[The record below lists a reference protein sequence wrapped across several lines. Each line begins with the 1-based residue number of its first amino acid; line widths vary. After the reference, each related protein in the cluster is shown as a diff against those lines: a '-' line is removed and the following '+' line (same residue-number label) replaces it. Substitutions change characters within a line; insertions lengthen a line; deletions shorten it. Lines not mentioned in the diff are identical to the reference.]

1 MSAAFMSGV
10 QKPFA
15 AVADWGTTRFRL
27 WTLDV
32 DGNVINESRGDDGLL
47 QAKETG
53 FEPTLE
59 RHLASV
65 GAPDDLPVV
74 ICGMAGSRTG
84 WIEAPYMGLPA
95 GLDGIVKAAVRIP
108 ARRHVIMLP
117 GVARRD
123 DMAPDVMRGEE
134 TKLLGLVHRGT
145 RDAVVVMPGTHAKW
159 VRIVDG
165 GLADYRTFMTG
176 EMFALM
182 KDKSVLAGALEGAS
196 AVDANSAAFVAGVGA
211 SLENPALISNA
222 LFSIRAGW
230 LVHDRRPFDQLARLS
245 GLLIGLEVAGASPLY
260 GKPQEVLLLSD
271 ATMGALYASALE
283 IAGLKVMRV
292 AADELVRDGLYMAAK
307 HAFGGAA

>member
-1 MSAAFMSGV
+1 MALDK
-10 QKPFA
+10 KPFA

-32 DGNVINESRGDDGLL
+32 DGNVLGESRGDDGLL
-47 QAKETG
+47 QAKEAG

-65 GAPDDLPVV
+65 DSPDDLPVV

-84 WIEAPYMGLPA
+84 WIEAPYMSLPA
-95 GLDGIVKAAVRIP
+95 GLDGIVKAAVRVP

-123 DMAPDVMRGEE
+123 ETAPDVMRGEE

-159 VRIVDG
+159 VRIADG

-176 EMFALM
+176 EMFALL
-182 KDKSVLAGALEGAS
+182 KDKSVLAGALEGAG
-196 AVDANSAAFVAGVGA
+196 AVEPNGEAFAAGVRA

-230 LVHDRRPFDQLARLS
+230 LVHDRKPTDQQARLS
-245 GLLIGLEVAGASPLY
+245 GLLIGLEVAGGRTLY
-260 GKPQEVLLLSD
+260 GKPEEVLLLSD
-271 ATMGALYASALE
+271 DTMGALYASALE
-283 IAGLKVMRV
+283 IAGLTVRRV
-292 AADELVRDGLYMAAK
+292 AADELVRDGLFMAAK
-307 HAFGGAA
+307 HAFGGAEQ

>member
-1 MSAAFMSGV
+1 MALDK
-10 QKPFA
+10 KPFA

-32 DGNVINESRGDDGLL
+32 DGNVLGESRGDDGLL
-47 QAKETG
+47 QAKEAG

-65 GAPDDLPVV
+65 GAADDLPVV

-84 WIEAPYMGLPA
+84 WIEAPYMSLPA
-95 GLDGIVKAAVRIP
+95 GLEGIVKAAVRVP

-123 DMAPDVMRGEE
+123 ELSPDVMRGEE
-134 TKLLGLVHRGT
+134 TKLLDLVHRGT

-159 VRIVDG
+159 VRIADG

-176 EMFALM
+176 EMFALL

-196 AVDANSAAFVAGVGA
+196 AVDPNGEAFAAGVKA
-211 SLENPALISNA
+211 SLESPALISNA
-222 LFSIRAGW
+222 LFSVRAGW
-230 LVHDRRPFDQLARLS
+230 LVHDRKPTDQLARLS
-245 GLLIGLEVAGASPLY
+245 GLLIGLEVAGGRTLHGGAE
-260 GKPQEVLLLSD
+260 EVLLLSD
-271 ATMGALYASALE
+271 DTMGALYASALE
-283 IAGLKVMRV
+283 IAGLKVRRV
-292 AADELVRDGLYMAAK
+292 AADELVRDGLFMAAR
-307 HAFGGAA
+307 HAFGGIAQ

>member
-1 MSAAFMSGV
+1 MALDK
-10 QKPFA
+10 KPFA

-32 DGNVINESRGDDGLL
+32 DGNVLGESRGDDGLL
-47 QAKETG
+47 QAKEAG

-65 GAPDDLPVV
+65 GAVDDLPVV

-84 WIEAPYMGLPA
+84 WIEAPYMSLPA
-95 GLDGIVKAAVRIP
+95 GLEGIVKAAVRVP

-123 DMAPDVMRGEE
+123 ELAPDVMRGEE

-159 VRIVDG
+159 VRIADA

-176 EMFALM
+176 EMFALL
-182 KDKSVLAGALEGAS
+182 KDRSVLAGALEGAA
-196 AVDANSAAFVAGVGA
+196 AVDPNGEAFAAGVKA
-211 SLENPALISNA
+211 SLESPALISNA
-222 LFSIRAGW
+222 LFSVRAGW
-230 LVHDRRPFDQLARLS
+230 LVHDRKPTDQLARLS
-245 GLLIGLEVAGASPLY
+245 GLLIGLEVAGGRTLHGRPE
-260 GKPQEVLLLSD
+260 EVLLLSD
-271 ATMGALYASALE
+271 DTMGALYASGLE
-283 IAGLKVMRV
+283 IAGLKVRRV
-292 AADELVRDGLYMAAK
+292 AADELVRDGLFMAAR
-307 HAFGGAA
+307 HAFGGIAQ

>member
-1 MSAAFMSGV
+1 MALDK
-10 QKPFA
+10 KPFA

-32 DGNVINESRGDDGLL
+32 DGNVLGESRGDDGLL
-47 QAKETG
+47 QAKEAG

-65 GAPDDLPVV
+65 GAADDLPVV

-84 WIEAPYMGLPA
+84 WIEAPYMSLPA
-95 GLDGIVKAAVRIP
+95 GLEGIVKAAVRVP

-123 DMAPDVMRGEE
+123 ELSPDVMRGEE

-159 VRIVDG
+159 VRIADG

-176 EMFALM
+176 EMFALL

-196 AVDANSAAFVAGVGA
+196 AVDPNGEAFAAGVKA
-211 SLENPALISNA
+211 SLESPALISNA
-222 LFSIRAGW
+222 LFSVRAGW
-230 LVHDRRPFDQLARLS
+230 LVHDRKPTDQLARLS
-245 GLLIGLEVAGASPLY
+245 GLLIGLEVAGGRTLHGGAE
-260 GKPQEVLLLSD
+260 EVLLLSD
-271 ATMGALYASALE
+271 DTMGALYASALE
-283 IAGLKVMRV
+283 IAGLKVRRV
-292 AADELVRDGLYMAAK
+292 AADEVVRDGLFMAAR
-307 HAFGGAA
+307 HAFGGIAQ